1 MELATVTLLHV
12 LVLVYWLGGDLG
24 AFYASTV
31 LTDRARPTAARAMAG
46 VMLGHV
52 DMAPR
57 TALIASMPTGVSL
70 IALNGWWPLPVWMV
84 AGVWAGSLLWI
95 ALVWWLHLRHVAPG
109 HPLRTLDLALRWI
122 ALLKLVWLA
131 SGIAV
136 PFGPLPLFLALKLA
150 ILAAA
155 IGCGLLIRRMLRP
168 FGPAFGALAAGT
180 AGEAEEAVIGQ
191 CLARARPV
199 VLVLWLLLL
208 AAAWLGIAQPF

>member
-24 AFYASTV
+24 AFYASTI
-31 LTDRARPTAARAMAG
+31 LTDRTRPSAARTMAG
-46 VMLGHV
+46 VMLANV

-84 AGVWAGSLLWI
+84 AGVWVGCLTWI
-95 ALVWWLHLRHVAPG
+95 ALVWWLHLKHVASG
-109 HPLRTLDLALRWI
+109 HPLRVLDLGLRWV
-122 ALLKLVWLA
+122 ALVKLAWLA
-131 SGIAV
+131 SGIAP
-136 PFGPLPLFLALKLA
+136 PFGPLPLFLELKLG

-155 IGCGLLIRRMLRP
+155 IGCGLLIRAILRP
-168 FGPAFGALAAGT
+168 FGAAFGALAAG
-180 AGEAEEAVIGQ
+180 AGAEAEDAVIAS

-199 VLVLWLLLL
+199 VLALWLLLL
-208 AAAWLGIAQPF
+208 AAAWLGIAQPV